1 MRILTS
7 RAIVYLL
14 ILHASE
20 DLRHACEQNEG
31 MAGYGWSIYDAR
43 AGGIEVINDTGN
55 SIDLVAEFVKSD
67 LGSHWN
73 LNLRGLLR
81 PDVSQTKKTTVVLYL
96 GSDDSRSNIRC
107 SEDTASVRFALC
119 EGSTTGL
126 GNFQFLVTKK
136 TAGQGAN
143 RMSSIQS
150 LTVLQDTV
158 WQAKSIFLDRLSDND
173 DDEILVVDSPGEGNL
188 HFVQMVFR
196 GDFEVNA
203 DFSPVPDSHDDMSM
217 DPSKR
222 LQDTI
227 ALFHD
232 RFQAVYSPQRPFR
245 DEQHNVFSEYLLA
258 NLMGGIGYFY
268 GMSKV
273 HITSPPKNKRD
284 DLNLVDEE
292 ANVQEKGPFS
302 LFSAV
307 PSRPFF
313 PRGFFWDEGFH
324 LEAIVDWDM
333 DLALE
338 IVSNWFSLMDE
349 NGWIAREQILG
360 SEARNKVPPEFQTQF
375 QEYANPPTLF
385 GVVESFLSRLSGA
398 KPYKGRFSH
407 YLDDVDAGET
417 YLRGIYSKLYKH
429 YHWFRQTQDGNLT
442 NYRKGDAESLQGFR
456 WRGRTAKLV
465 LTSGLDDYPR
475 AMPPHPEEL
484 HLDALCWIG
493 FMAKTLESIS
503 VFLKE
508 NEKEIQVFSTDIAE
522 ISRTIDTIHWSEAD
536 NTYCDTTMDG
546 NAQVKKVCHKGYIS
560 IFPFITGLMGPDHH
574 HLNAILS
581 LIRDPE
587 ELWSVHGI
595 RSLSLKNEYY
605 GTDENYWRSPIW
617 ININYM
623 VVKMLL
629 DLAQGSS
636 PHKHRARDIYNELR
650 VNLVNTVFRSWQETG
665 FAWEQYNPDTG
676 KGQRTQHFTG
686 WTALIVRIMAMPEL
700 RPDYALPEPGDSV
713 RPAWLDRWQ
722 MCLLLVIAILLMLC
736 YGSRRRPLRG
746 WKKLIWP

>member
-1 MRILTS
+1 MHS
-7 RAIVYLL
+7 L
-14 ILHASE
+14 ILDVSE
-20 DLRHACEQNEG
+20 DLRHTCEQNEG
-31 MAGYGWSIYDAR
+31 MAGYGWTIYDAR

-55 SIDLVAEFVKSD
+55 SIDLVAEFVKLD
-67 LGSHWN
+67 VGSHWN

-96 GSDDSRSNIRC
+96 GSDDSTSNIRC
-107 SEDTASVRFALC
+107 SEDTTFGRFALC
-119 EGSTTGL
+119 EGSATGL
-126 GNFQFLVTKK
+126 GGFRFLVTKK
-136 TAGQGAN
+136 TAGQAAN

-150 LTVLQDTV
+150 MTIHQDTI
-158 WQAKSIFLDRLSDND
+158 WQAKHIFLNRLDDND
-173 DDEILVVDSPGEGNL
+173 EDEVLLVDSPGEGNL
-188 HFVQMVFR
+188 HFVQMVFH

-203 DFSPVPDSHDDMSM
+203 DFSPVPDSRDDVSM
-217 DPSKR
+217 EPSKR
-222 LQDTI
+222 LQDTMAI
-227 ALFHD
+227 FYD

-245 DEQHNVFSEYLLA
+245 DEQHNVFSQYLLA
-258 NLMGGIGYFY
+258 NLMGGIGYFH
-268 GMSKV
+268 GMGKV
-273 HITSPPKNKRD
+273 HTASPQKTKRD
-284 DLNLVDEE
+284 DLDSVKEE
-292 ANVQEKGPFS
+292 ASVQEKGPFS

-324 LEAIVDWDM
+324 LEVIMDWDM

-338 IVSNWFSLMDE
+338 IVSSWFGLMDE
-349 NGWIAREQILG
+349 NGWIAREQVLG
-360 SEARNKVPPEFQTQF
+360 SEARSKVPPEFQTQF
-375 QEYANPPTLF
+375 HEYANPPTLF

-398 KPYKGRFSH
+398 EPYKGRFSH
-407 YLDDVDAGET
+407 YLDDVDAGEA
-417 YLRGIYSKLYKH
+417 YVKGIYAKLHQY
-429 YHWFRQTQDGNLT
+429 YHWFRRSQAGNLT
-442 NYRKGDAESLQGFR
+442 NYPKRKSETLQGFR
-456 WRGRTAKLV
+456 WRGRTPKLV

-484 HLDALCWIG
+484 HVDALCWVG

-503 VFLKE
+503 AFLKA
-508 NEKEIQVFSTDIAE
+508 NEKETQVFSTDKAE
-522 ISRTIDTIHWSEAD
+522 ICKSIDAIHWSEAD

-546 NAQVKKVCHKGYIS
+546 HTQVKKVCHKGYIS
-560 IFPFITGLMGPDHH
+560 IFPFITGLVSPDHR

-595 RSLSLKNEYY
+595 RSLSPKDEYY

-623 VVKMLL
+623 VVKRLL
-629 DLAQGSS
+629 DLVQGSG

-650 VNLVNTVFRSWQETG
+650 HNLVDTVFRSWQETG

-713 RPAWLDRWQ
+713 KSAWLNRWQ
-722 MCLLLVIAILLMLC
+722 MCLLLVIAILLILG
-736 YGSRRRPLRG
+736 YRSRRRSLKG
-746 WKKLIWP
+746 WKRLIWS